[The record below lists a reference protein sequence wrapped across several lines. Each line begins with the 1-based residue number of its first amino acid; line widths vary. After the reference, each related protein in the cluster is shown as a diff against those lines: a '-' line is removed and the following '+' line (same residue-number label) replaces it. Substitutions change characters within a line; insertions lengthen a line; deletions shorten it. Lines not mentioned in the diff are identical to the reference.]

1 MNIDAIAIFITK
13 AIIGTMEAFLGVR
26 FILKILGASQQAL
39 FVRWIYSISDSI
51 LEPFFGMFPS
61 PSIGPNFV
69 IEVNTIF
76 AMMVYIV
83 VGYFFIKFIDF
94 MYKQL
99 VQSFNAAGNEETPPS
114 KGKVE
119 PAKKEE
125 HKKITQTT

>member
-69 IEVNTIF
+69 IELNTIF
-76 AMMVYIV
+76 AMMVYII

-99 VQSFNAAGNEETPPS
+99 VESFNLAGSETLRS
-114 KGKVE
+114 KEKVE

-125 HKKITQTT
+125 HKKTT